1 MTTAVETTGNVHCVT
16 CEQANVLYA
25 CEGCSQR
32 FSFDHL
38 KDHRRGLNR
47 QVDTITNERKN
58 VVQILT
64 KQKAD
69 PLSHF
74 LAKQIG
80 DWERRSVNKIRRAA
94 DEARDLFLTY
104 VSEYISELE
113 FEFTDL
119 SPQLTRIKQE
129 NVIDEINLKESKQK
143 LLRIK
148 KELVKLPNIILQQD
162 PSPFV
167 SKLFVVDSRRVN
179 RQGDVNLQYHQ
190 QLSPYD
196 NPSLRGS
203 RKNSTTS
210 TINSR
215 HKPAVHLL
223 NEPDFS
229 HQVKTPVQPLMDIS
243 TSDMNNKVLRVIK
256 SSLNKLTTQTYD
268 KIQQQLET
276 LEIDRYEQL
285 KGMIDIFFLK
295 AVDEPAFCSLY
306 AKLCRQFQKKR
317 VTALGQDG
325 KTVTYSFRQILLTR
339 CQTEFENDYRQEIG
353 YEKRKNELGAI
364 TDEKQR
370 AEEAEKLEEDLIK
383 AKLRKLGNIFFIG
396 ELFKLQMLTDNIIYG
411 CIEYLLFG
419 KPNEENLE
427 FLCCL
432 LHTIGKELD
441 EKSSNESKLDKYYRE
456 LDNINKEHRTSER
469 IHSMIHELLEL
480 RRASWV
486 AHPIEEANPTTIY
499 ESLGQDRDQQQLHGT
514 TTGTAHPRNDE
525 DKVENSLNV
534 SLLKLLQSNDKQSQG
549 QSVVGLAPKGSWAE
563 RSEIEIRLEQ
573 ARLLAERANK
583 SSAEPVQQVKI
594 EISPSQ
600 DDLSHPLQDQSP
612 FELAREHSHR
622 DRENALQ
629 SLRKTI
635 TASGINSSVNASLS
649 SSITIS
655 CEDSFN
661 ISRKESCNISHA
673 SSVSELTSIS
683 SVTPQIREQTQA
695 RVHSLV
701 EEYTEKYPLFSDRP
715 VKEGLQD
722 LFAFYTPS
730 HDQQAIIVR
739 ELFKNNLEA
748 KPLARQGAGHL
759 LNATLN
765 GGIIST
771 DAFISGFQMILEVAV
786 DYAIDVPEIW
796 QYFGEI
802 IGAFIGGST
811 SNMSLIKPILQSV
824 PEDIS
829 NELFQYII
837 HYATEFS
844 SQSRIQGFWHAS
856 GISIKDVLKSDRI
869 DPSFMEA
876 YDWLFAKPENEPLT
890 VQTKENFLPR
900 ADSQL
905 VTLFKSVNDQEII
918 TYISEHMDPHEKFCI
933 RNIVLSYLEAC
944 LDTHNSQK
952 KIQEDIARERM
963 TILNEIIEHDPEV
976 ELEAVYAIQNFV
988 NKLGNPPKMALQ
1000 LFHIFYDEECIS
1012 EDTFYDWL
1020 DEPDPS
1026 DTEVRDCLCAF
1037 QNNTPSYVD
1046 GGGIERWEDPEYRSC
1061 YSSIFQGRLKEN
1073 DFFDATHRL
1082 RAQMSLYNMAVSP
1095 SGGGLLV
1102 NPLLK
1107 LTTSYWLL
1115 RLFFRRIKENDSWEI
1130 DESSIWQGAVPGRIQ
1145 EMNDSLHPDLALS
1158 TSMVSVPAVN
1168 PGDMIFWHCDTI
1180 HAVDPIHGGQSD
1192 SSVFYIPAAPLCDV
1206 NAEYLVRQRH
1216 SFEYGIP
1223 APDFPGG
1230 KGESNHIGRA
1240 TTKCVNTVEGKR
1252 TMGLE
1257 SFEIKPH
1264 MTSGE
1269 KEMILQANN
1278 ILNL

>member
-1 MTTAVETTGNVHCVT
+1 
-16 CEQANVLYA
+16 
-25 CEGCSQR
+25 
-32 FSFDHL
+32 
-38 KDHRRGLNR
+38 
-47 QVDTITNERKN
+47 
-58 VVQILT
+58 
-64 KQKAD
+64 
-69 PLSHF
+69 
-74 LAKQIG
+74 
-80 DWERRSVNKIRRAA
+80 
-94 DEARDLFLTY
+94 
-104 VSEYISELE
+104 
-113 FEFTDL
+113 
-119 SPQLTRIKQE
+119 
-129 NVIDEINLKESKQK
+129 
-143 LLRIK
+143 
-148 KELVKLPNIILQQD
+148 
-162 PSPFV
+162 
-167 SKLFVVDSRRVN
+167 
-179 RQGDVNLQYHQ
+179 
-190 QLSPYD
+190 
-196 NPSLRGS
+196 
-203 RKNSTTS
+203 
-210 TINSR
+210 
-215 HKPAVHLL
+215 
-223 NEPDFS
+223 
-229 HQVKTPVQPLMDIS
+229 
-243 TSDMNNKVLRVIK
+243 
-256 SSLNKLTTQTYD
+256 
-268 KIQQQLET
+268 
-276 LEIDRYEQL
+276 
-285 KGMIDIFFLK
+285 
-295 AVDEPAFCSLY
+295 
-306 AKLCRQFQKKR
+306 
-317 VTALGQDG
+317 
-325 KTVTYSFRQILLTR
+325 
-339 CQTEFENDYRQEIG
+339 
-353 YEKRKNELGAI
+353 
-364 TDEKQR
+364 
-370 AEEAEKLEEDLIK
+370 
-383 AKLRKLGNIFFIG
+383 
-396 ELFKLQMLTDNIIYG
+396 
-411 CIEYLLFG
+411 
-419 KPNEENLE
+419 
-427 FLCCL
+427 
-432 LHTIGKELD
+432 
-441 EKSSNESKLDKYYRE
+441 
-456 LDNINKEHRTSER
+456 
-469 IHSMIHELLEL
+469 
-480 RRASWV
+480 
-486 AHPIEEANPTTIY
+486 
-499 ESLGQDRDQQQLHGT
+499 
-514 TTGTAHPRNDE
+514 
-525 DKVENSLNV
+525 
-534 SLLKLLQSNDKQSQG
+534 
-549 QSVVGLAPKGSWAE
+549 
-563 RSEIEIRLEQ
+563 
-573 ARLLAERANK
+573 
-583 SSAEPVQQVKI
+583 
-594 EISPSQ
+594 
-600 DDLSHPLQDQSP
+600 
-612 FELAREHSHR
+612 
-622 DRENALQ
+622 NALQ

-765 GGIIST
+765 GSIIST
-771 DAFISGFQMILEVAV
+771 DAFISGFKMILEVAV

-963 TILNEIIEHDPEV
+963 TILNDIIEHDPEV

-1230 KGESNHIGRA
+1230 K
-1240 TTKCVNTVEGKR
+1240 VEGKR